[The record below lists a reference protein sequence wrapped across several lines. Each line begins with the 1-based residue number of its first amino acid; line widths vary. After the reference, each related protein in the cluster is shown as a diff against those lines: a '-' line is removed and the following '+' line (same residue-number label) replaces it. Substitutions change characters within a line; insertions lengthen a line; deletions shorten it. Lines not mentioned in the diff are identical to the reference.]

1 MEEIILKFIIKIK
14 TGSDEFFVSKDDL
27 YNKQIYN
34 YDMNKAYEFNS
45 YIEARNWDEFDT
57 IKPECISIVKKI
69 RTIETKYE
77 ECINQVF
84 KKTYFNNK
92 RIGDFKCQD

>member
-14 TGSDEFFVSKDDL
+14 IGNDEFFVSKDDL
-27 YNKQIYN
+27 YNEWIYN
-34 YDMNKAYEFNS
+34 CDINKAYEFNS

-77 ECINQVF
+77 ECMKLIHPKGCIFQKLF
-84 KKTYFNNK
+84 
-92 RIGDFKCQD
+92 

>member
-14 TGSDEFFVSKDDL
+14 TG
-27 YNKQIYN
+27 N
-34 YDMNKAYEFNS
+34 
-45 YIEARNWDEFDT
+45 DEFDT

-77 ECINQVF
+77 ECIN
-84 KKTYFNNK
+84 
-92 RIGDFKCQD
+92 